1 MKMTGG
7 VGVRRTNDE
16 KMRPPDLL
24 FSLIHREAACVT
36 RCWLFKLYL
45 SRLKMFFLNSLGHR
59 SLTKK
64 HRGQTL
70 YSNQTIKCFHFDI
83 SRTQ

>member
-1 MKMTGG
+1 MKIAGG

-16 KMRPPDLL
+16 KMRRPDLL

-45 SRLKMFFLNSLGHR
+45 SRLNSLGHR